1 MKTQNQSMQ
10 FSLAC
15 LLLILGVGWG
25 SPAWPAPPSNK
36 PGGGPPG
43 QATTT
48 SGTSTATSGVMYS
61 GQAFGAFVNVNLLGL
76 VVGPETLWDTGPRP
90 PSVRL
95 QPSRLSPAFI
105 PAVWRA

>member
-48 SGTSTATSGVMYS
+48 SGSSSATAGVTYS
-61 GQAFGAFVNVNLLGL
+61 GPAFGASVKGPALG
-76 VVGPETLWDTGPRP
+76 VDEVFSDTGELASDATPQ
-90 PSVRL
+90 SA
-95 QPSRLSPAFI
+95 SLS
-105 PAVWRA
+105 AVALPGVLSAE